1 MADYRRWYVPGGT
14 YFFTVV
20 THNRRPFLTSDL
32 GRACLRGS
40 LREIR
45 ARHPFEL
52 TAAVLL
58 PNHLHTVWT
67 LPRGDSRYSLR
78 WRRIKDEFTSEFL
91 SHGGA
96 EASQSPSRTQ
106 HGYRG
111 VWQKRFWEHTCR
123 DEDDLKRWVDY
134 VHWNP
139 VKHGLVAHVRDWPWS
154 SFHRFVRLGEYPIT
168 WGNAD
173 PTPGWTDPEWGEA

>member
-14 YFFTVV
+14 YFFTAV
-20 THNRRPFLTSDL
+20 THNRRPILTSDL
-32 GRACLRGS
+32 GRECLRDS
-40 LREIR
+40 IKQIRE
-45 ARHPFEL
+45 RHPFEM
-52 TAAVLL
+52 TAVVLL
-58 PNHLHTVWT
+58 PDHLHVVWT
-67 LPRGDSRYSLR
+67 LPQGDYRYSLR
-78 WRRIKDEFTSEFL
+78 WRRIKDEFTGGFL
-91 SHGGA
+91 ARGGA
-96 EASQSPSRTQ
+96 EARQSPSRIK

-123 DEDDLKRWVDY
+123 DEGDLKRCVDY

-154 SFHRFVRLGEYPIT
+154 SFHRFVRLGEYPIN

-173 PTPGWTDPEWGEA
+173 PVPGWSDPEWGEA